1 MRGGEDVLF
10 YQEGAVPSGGV
21 GGDSKDGRG
30 KDNRIRGSVGP
41 TLDANSFLVPAKSS
55 KRSGFSR
62 ERI

>member
-30 KDNRIRGSVGP
+30 KDNRIRGSVSP
-41 TLDANSFLVPAKSS
+41 T
-55 KRSGFSR
+55 
-62 ERI
+62 